1 MSHVA
6 IVGGGI
12 SGLSAAYFLD
22 KAGHRCTLIES
33 QDRLGGVIRTERAEG
48 CLIEAGPDSFIVH
61 KPWALELIR
70 ELGIEDQ
77 VIGSRDHLRTTCIL
91 RGGRLIPLPD
101 GIQFLAPTK
110 FLPMITTRLLSWRA
124 KATMGLEW
132 FHRPPAEAADHSGDR
147 TVDRSVA
154 EFVRQHYG
162 DEVNEYLAQPMLAGV
177 YGGSPEQLSISA
189 VLPRFVELERKYGSL
204 TRGILKSRPKP
215 RPGASRK
222 PGSLFLTLK
231 GGMGVLTGT
240 LAEKLEGR
248 LERVTAEVIGVERA
262 GGGFALATGG
272 GTLEADQ
279 VVLAVPANR
288 AAPLLERFDPQLAG
302 LLGQVRYHSSITI
315 SLVYRRPEFEH
326 PLNGFGFLI
335 PRAEKR
341 QLAAC
346 TWVNT
351 KFAHRAAD
359 DRPLL
364 RAFLAG
370 EKAEALLSLSDAEL
384 GEMAH
389 DELSEI
395 MGFTA
400 NPAACR
406 VHRWPRAMPQYEV
419 GHQALVEEIERKV
432 DAIPGLY
439 LTGNAFTGI
448 GIPDCIRRSRQV
460 AGQLVQALAAGEAG
474 P

>member
-48 CLIEAGPDSFIVH
+48 CLIEAGPDSFIAQ

-77 VIGSRDHLRTTCIL
+77 VIGSQDHLRTTCIL

-110 FLPMITTRLLSWRA
+110 FLPMVTTRLLSWRA
-124 KATMGLEW
+124 KVAMGLEW
-132 FHRPPAEAADHSGDR
+132 FHRPPTEPG
-147 TVDRSVA
+147 DRSVA

-215 RPGASRK
+215 KPGSSRK
-222 PGSLFLTLK
+222 PASLFLTLK

-240 LAEKLEGR
+240 LAQNLAGR

-370 EKAEALLSLSDAEL
+370 EKAEAFLSLSDAEL

-389 DELSEI
+389 GELSEI
-395 MGFTA
+395 MGFA
-400 NPAACR
+400 AKAAACR
-406 VHRWPRAMPQYEV
+406 VHRWPRAMAQYEV
-419 GHQALVEEIERKV
+419 GHQALVEDIERKV
-432 DAIPGLY
+432 NAIPGLY
-439 LTGNAFTGI
+439 LTGNAFAGI

>member
-33 QDRLGGVIRTERAEG
+33 QDRLGGVIQTERAEG
-48 CLIEAGPDSFIVH
+48 CLIEAGPDSFIAQ

-101 GIQFLAPTK
+101 GVQFLAPTK
-110 FLPMITTRLLSWRA
+110 FLPMATTRLLSWRA
-124 KATMGLEW
+124 KAAMALEW
-132 FHRPPAEAADHSGDR
+132 FHRPPAESPYRSA
-147 TVDRSVA
+147 DRSVA

-215 RPGASRK
+215 KPGSSRK

-240 LAEKLEGR
+240 LAQKLEGR

-262 GGGFALATGG
+262 GGRFALATRG

-302 LLGQVRYHSSITI
+302 LLRQVRYHSSITI

-341 QLAAC
+341 QLVAC

-364 RAFLAG
+364 RAFFAG
-370 EKAEALLSLSDAEL
+370 EKAEAFLSLSDAAL
-384 GEMAH
+384 AEMAH
-389 DELSEI
+389 SEISEI
-395 MGFTA
+395 MGFA
-400 NPAACR
+400 AKAAACR
-406 VHRWPRAMPQYEV
+406 VHRWPRAMAQYQV
-419 GHQALVEEIERKV
+419 GHQALVEDILRKV
-432 DAIPGLY
+432 DALPGLY

-460 AGQLVQALAAGEAG
+460 AGQLDQSLAAGEAG
-474 P
+474 L

>member
-1 MSHVA
+1 MSRVA

-48 CLIEAGPDSFIVH
+48 CLIEAGPDSFIAQ

-110 FLPMITTRLLSWRA
+110 FLPMVTTRLLSWRA
-124 KATMGLEW
+124 KATMALEW
-132 FHRPPAEAADHSGDR
+132 FQRPPAQSPYRSA
-147 TVDRSVA
+147 DRSVA

-215 RPGASRK
+215 QPGSSRK

-240 LAEKLEGR
+240 LAQKLEGR
-248 LERVTAEVIGVERA
+248 LERVTAEVTRIERV
-262 GGGFALATGG
+262 GDRFALATRG

-341 QLAAC
+341 QLVAC

-370 EKAEALLSLSDAEL
+370 EKAEAFLPLSDAEL

-389 DELSEI
+389 GELSEI
-395 MGFTA
+395 MGFA
-400 NPAACR
+400 ARPAACR
-406 VHRWPRAMPQYEV
+406 VHRWPRAMAQYQV
-419 GHQALVEEIERKV
+419 GHEALVENIERKV

-439 LTGNAFTGI
+439 LTGNAFAGI

-474 P
+474 L